1 MRSTPALFAS
11 LLLGL
16 VLFAASA
23 ATSRPATAT
32 AASRPLG
39 NAVTDWN
46 LIAQNAIVVGRPVG
60 SSLVLEGIVQAA
72 IYDSVVATEGHYEP
86 FVASPK
92 VNRPVSTAAAVA
104 AAARGVLVVRV
115 PTQTA
120 SIEAQYAAYLAAIP
134 DGPAKSNGIAVGDQV
149 AQAILAWRANDHFD
163 ENVTYVQ
170 PTPGPGVFEPVLP
183 TTPVDVKLAR
193 VTPLT
198 LRSNSQ
204 FRPDGPNPLSSAEYA
219 EDFNE
224 VKAYGRADSTIRSP
238 AQTDVALF
246 WSDNTAV
253 QWPQALR
260 ALAIQKRLGVADS
273 ARMLILAHVAVADA
287 LLACFD
293 AKYHYLFWRPIHA
306 IQRADTDGNP
316 DTQADPTWSPL
327 LFVNHPEYPGAH
339 GCGTTAVAETMAAF
353 FGTDK
358 VAFSVESAVATVA
371 QKTRSYERFTDA
383 AKEVYDARTWGG
395 LHFRNSTMEGAKIGR
410 KVARYV
416 AANFFRP
423 VAVASPARSSALT
436 IRGGYTD
443 RDGRIDSCLFAHDWP
458 YGLDALRVLERR
470 VGHPNGLV
478 RICAP

>member
-1 MRSTPALFAS
+1 MRSIPALFAS
-11 LLLGL
+11 LLFGL
-16 VLFAASA
+16 VFFAAIA
-23 ATSRPATAT
+23 ATSQPATAT
-32 AASRPLG
+32 TASTPPG

-46 LIAQNAIVVGRPVG
+46 LIAQNAIVIGRPVG

-72 IYDSVVATEGHYEP
+72 IYDSVVAIEGHYEP
-86 FVASPK
+86 FVASPM
-92 VNRPVSTAAAVA
+92 VSRPASPAAAVA
-104 AAARGVLVVRV
+104 AAARGVLVARV
-115 PTQTA
+115 PAQTA
-120 SIEAQYAAYLAAIP
+120 SVEAQYAAYLAAIP
-134 DGPAKSNGIAVGDQV
+134 DGPEKSNGIAVGDQV
-149 AQAILAWRANDHFD
+149 AHAILAWRADDHFD
-163 ENVTYVQ
+163 ENVQYVQ

-183 TTPVDVKLAR
+183 ATPVDVKLAR
-193 VTPLT
+193 VAPLT

-224 VKAYGRADSTIRSP
+224 VKAYGRADSAIRSP

-253 QWPQALR
+253 QWPRALR
-260 ALAIQKRLGVADS
+260 TLAIQKGLGVSGS
-273 ARMLILAHVAVADA
+273 ARMLTLAQVAVADA

-306 IQRADTDGNP
+306 IQRADTDGNSH
-316 DTQADPTWSPL
+316 TNADPTWSPL

-339 GCGTTAVAETMAAF
+339 GCGTTAVARTMAAF

-358 VAFSVESAVATVA
+358 VAFSVESTVATVA
-371 QKTRSYERFTDA
+371 EKTRSYASFTDA

-423 VAVASPARSSALT
+423 VAVTSSARSTALRT
-436 IRGGYTD
+436 RGGYAD
-443 RDGRIDSCLFAHDWP
+443 RGGRIDSCLATHDWP
-458 YGLDALRVLERR
+458 YGLDALRILERR

-478 RICAP
+478 GICAR